1 MRPMVGWDETSV
13 RVSVTKDEV
22 DTKSVKPLR
31 DENEKSDRISRGLG
45 RFKKT
50 EERLAIGHV
59 QEAVSQAE
67 IHLVSLWWLAQAR
80 QAQMVVPQQRCPMM
94 VLVLW
99 SHTMVEP

>member
-1 MRPMVGWDETSV
+1 
-13 RVSVTKDEV
+13 
-22 DTKSVKPLR
+22 
-31 DENEKSDRISRGLG
+31 
-45 RFKKT
+45 
-50 EERLAIGHV
+50 LAIGHV